1 MPPQGA
7 NSLCVPYAMAKKA
20 LDPCW
25 EITAGLIGILNFQGI
40 VNTDKAQVLSALLK
54 YEATNT
60 EIVDCILA
68 AASTESRPVISF
80 DSDIEKLKGVT
91 ESL

>member
-7 NSLCVPYAMAKKA
+7 NFSFVCLTQWQKSIRSLLGNHGRVKRDFK
-20 LDPCW
+20 
-25 EITAGLIGILNFQGI
+25 FQGI
-40 VNTDKAQVLSALLK
+40 VNTDKSQSLSALLK

-60 EIVDCILA
+60 DIVDCILA